1 MKIHDEELLNSEF
14 VTVDEKGWHI
24 SDDAPEALKEKFKEF
39 IRKAEDGIEIEL
51 K

>member
-1 MKIHDEELLNSEF
+1 MKIIDEELMNSEF

-24 SDDAPEALKEKFKEF
+24 SNDAPDELKEKFKEF
-39 IRKAEDGIEIEL
+39 IEKTENGIEIEL